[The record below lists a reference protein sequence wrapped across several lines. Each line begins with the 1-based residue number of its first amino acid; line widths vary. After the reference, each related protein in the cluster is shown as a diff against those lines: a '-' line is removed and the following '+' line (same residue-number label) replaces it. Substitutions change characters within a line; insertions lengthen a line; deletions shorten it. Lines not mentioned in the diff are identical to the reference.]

1 MCVGLEWGMAA
12 EEKDS
17 IYLFA
22 LKSSR
27 VWERLWREGGMSCDT
42 KDDLKSVKRLWLNI
56 SAVGGIAG
64 GRGRWQVES
73 LRAELVSSAEMG

>member
-1 MCVGLEWGMAA
+1 MAA